1 MQITFTKEF
10 TGNLNKGIEELNTE
24 REQQRQEQAKEFN
37 ERIQAD
43 IWTSPKF

>member
-24 REQQRQEQAKEFN
+24 REQAKEFN
-37 ERIQAD
+37 EKLCRKLD
-43 IWTSPKF
+43 VEL